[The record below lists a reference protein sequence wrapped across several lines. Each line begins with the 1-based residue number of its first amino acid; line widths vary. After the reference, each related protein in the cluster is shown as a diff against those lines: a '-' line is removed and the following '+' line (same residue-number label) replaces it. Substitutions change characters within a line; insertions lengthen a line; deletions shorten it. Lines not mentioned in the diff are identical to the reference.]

1 MKKTPIYWY
10 IIGFL
15 FITAS
20 VFIVLLAALAGL
32 ILLLMFATWTIPPTN
47 PFMNPITYMFIRGA
61 LVIAIA
67 CGTAHSFSKENR
79 ESVRITCAKHR
90 ER

>member
-1 MKKTPIYWY
+1 MKKPPIYWY

-15 FITAS
+15 FVAMS
-20 VFIVLLAALAGL
+20 VFVALLAALAG
-32 ILLLMFATWTIPPTN
+32 IVLLLMFATWTIPPIN
-47 PFMNPITYMFIRGA
+47 PFMHPITYMFIRGA
-61 LVIAIA
+61 LLIAIA

>member
-1 MKKTPIYWY
+1 MMKTPIYWY

-15 FITAS
+15 FITTA
-20 VFIVLLAALAGL
+20 VFVALLAALAGI
-32 ILLLMFATWTIPPTN
+32 ILLLMFATWSLPLIN
-47 PFMNPITYMFIRGA
+47 PFSIPITYVFIRGA
-61 LVIAIA
+61 LLIAIA